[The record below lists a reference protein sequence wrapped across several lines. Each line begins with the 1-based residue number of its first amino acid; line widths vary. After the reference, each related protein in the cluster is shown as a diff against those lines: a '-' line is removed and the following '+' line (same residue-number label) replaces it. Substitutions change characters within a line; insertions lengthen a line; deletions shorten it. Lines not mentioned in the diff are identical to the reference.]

1 MRDFGVHASAVAD
14 ASAQYAEGRG
24 LDEALGSLYRN
35 PDGSLDGL
43 GLALLHRAEPARYAA
58 ALAAALGVPDE
69 AAAAAAGRLRDRTA
83 GGGFL
88 LTGAEAV
95 ALLLAGAGVRI
106 AFGYPGTSE
115 LAICDALGRV
125 PGVTMVNARGD
136 KEAAF
141 MSAGASLLSAGAGAS
156 VLHGARGLTN
166 AAGAIADA
174 RRNEHGSLAVVGLPS
189 TASARYLPPH
199 GENDLLAGIGVF
211 AKSACEL
218 GAGDEDAFMETF
230 AAAAGEVAG
239 PPSGPVLVGLP
250 QDVAEAAWLSCQAL
264 DRACR
269 ALDRAP
275 ASQRADQDGAARAAA
290 MISAAGRVVV
300 LADDYLLNY
309 PDSGPALAAFCER
322 SGAIVLQVH
331 YRRGPMLFDRIDP
344 REVPAFAGWLDPAS
358 GDQRRLLA
366 AADLL
371 VTLED
376 RNMYP
381 RVTGGMP
388 DCPKLALTSDAA
400 KVRKNGY
407 LGAADLLLEG
417 HVTARLSDITRRLP
431 SARPCWADAG
441 ALRRSPVTAPE
452 TPAPAARSLRDR
464 VGAAFAAALATV
476 PEPILVDDGQMFG
489 GLLAES
495 HDRFPADLRIFG
507 GHGGFVGSGI
517 SYATGLALARD
528 DAHVLCSLGDQAFGN
543 GFQGLVAAVEQCAP
557 VVFALCNNGGSV
569 SLLKQAR
576 AAGRRFFDNGAEPF
590 LGNSP
595 VEPAAVAAAMG
606 VMVESV
612 DFTGLS
618 PDQLGAAAALLEE
631 VLVKALIARRPY
643 LVELRL
649 PAEPGAWDGIWLTRG
664 LDEQGAR

>member
-1 MRDFGVHASAVAD
+1 MQAFGVHTSAVAD
-14 ASAQYAEGRG
+14 ARAQHADGQG
-24 LDEALGSLYRN
+24 LDDALGSLYRN

-43 GLALLHRAEPARYAA
+43 GLALLHRAEAARYAA
-58 ALAAALGVPDE
+58 GLAAALGVPDE

-83 GGGFL
+83 GGDFL

-95 ALLLAGAGVRI
+95 ALLLADVGVRI

-115 LAICDALGRV
+115 LAICDALGRM
-125 PGVTMVNARGD
+125 PAVTMINARGD

-141 MSAGASLLSAGAGAS
+141 MSAGASLLVAGTGAS

-189 TASARYLPPH
+189 TASAKYLPPH

-211 AKSACEL
+211 AKSSCEL
-218 GAGDEDAFMETF
+218 AAGDEDAFMETF

-250 QDVAEAAWLSCQAL
+250 QDVAEKAWLS
-264 DRACR
+264 CR
-269 ALDRAP
+269 ALDRARP
-275 ASQRADQDGAARAAA
+275 AAAHAAGHEADQDWAGRAAG
-290 MISAAGRVVV
+290 MISAAERVVV
-300 LADDYLLNY
+300 LADDYLLRY
-309 PDSGPALAAFCER
+309 ADAGPALAAFCER
-322 SGAIVLQVH
+322 SGAVVLQVH

-358 GDQRRLLA
+358 GGQRRLLA

-381 RVTGGMP
+381 RVTGRMP

-407 LGAADLLLEG
+407 LGTADLLVEG
-417 HVTARLSDITRRLP
+417 HVTGQLGAITRRLP
-431 SARPCWADAG
+431 AGRPCWADAS
-441 ALRRSPVTAPE
+441 ALRQVPVTAPE
-452 TPAPAARSLRDR
+452 TPAPAARTLRDS

-517 SYATGLALARD
+517 SYATGLALAQD
-528 DAHVLCSLGDQAFGN
+528 DAHVVCSLGDQAFGN

-576 AAGRRFFDNGAEPF
+576 AAGRRLFDNGAEPF

-606 VMVESV
+606 VTVESI
-612 DFTGLS
+612 DFTGLT
-618 PDQLGAAAALLEE
+618 PDELGAAAVQLEE
-631 VLVKALIARRPY
+631 LLVKALVARRPY

-664 LDEQGAR
+664 LDEQAAR

>member
-1 MRDFGVHASAVAD
+1 MHTSAVAD
-14 ASAQYAEGRG
+14 ARAQHADGQG
-24 LDEALGSLYRN
+24 LDDALGSLYRN

-43 GLALLHRAEPARYAA
+43 GLALLHRAEAARYAA
-58 ALAAALGVPDE
+58 GLAAALGVPDE

-83 GGGFL
+83 GGDFL

-95 ALLLAGAGVRI
+95 ALLLADVGVRI

-115 LAICDALGRV
+115 LAICDALGRM
-125 PGVTMVNARGD
+125 PAVTMINARGD

-141 MSAGASLLSAGAGAS
+141 MSAGASLLVAGTGAS

-189 TASARYLPPH
+189 TASAKYLPPH

-211 AKSACEL
+211 AKSSCEL
-218 GAGDEDAFMETF
+218 AAGDEDAFMETF

-250 QDVAEAAWLSCQAL
+250 QDVAEKAWLS
-264 DRACR
+264 CR
-269 ALDRAP
+269 ALDRARP
-275 ASQRADQDGAARAAA
+275 AAAHAAGHEADQDWAGRAAG
-290 MISAAGRVVV
+290 MISAAERVVV
-300 LADDYLLNY
+300 LADDYLLRY
-309 PDSGPALAAFCER
+309 ADAGPALAAFCER
-322 SGAIVLQVH
+322 SGAVVLQVH

-358 GDQRRLLA
+358 GGQRRLLA

-381 RVTGGMP
+381 RVTGRMP

-407 LGAADLLLEG
+407 LGTADLLVEG
-417 HVTARLSDITRRLP
+417 HVTGQLGAITRRLP
-431 SARPCWADAG
+431 AGRPCWADAS
-441 ALRRSPVTAPE
+441 ALRQVPVTAPE
-452 TPAPAARSLRDR
+452 TPAPAARTLRDS

-517 SYATGLALARD
+517 SYATGLALAQD
-528 DAHVLCSLGDQAFGN
+528 DAHVVCSLGDQAFGN

-576 AAGRRFFDNGAEPF
+576 AAGRRLFDNGAEPF

-606 VMVESV
+606 VTVESI
-612 DFTGLS
+612 DFTGLT
-618 PDQLGAAAALLEE
+618 PDELGAAAVQLEE
-631 VLVKALIARRPY
+631 LLVKALVARRPY

-664 LDEQGAR
+664 LDEQAAR